1 MYVFYLNPISKKLYK
16 LNNQI
21 KQTYFEKII
30 FKKEKCIVLKKKER
44 TKIKFKQSR
53 AEQTRSTKSQK
64 E

>member
-30 FKKEKCIVLKKKER
+30 FKKEKCIVVKKKE
-44 TKIKFKQSR
+44 
-53 AEQTRSTKSQK
+53 QK
-64 E
+64 